1 MLVDAQ
7 IPRLLDLDT
16 VKSALEA
23 RVNPKIQLKLTT
35 SSKKL
40 TKLLNIQEVTM
51 KLEMDNQ
58 KRANMLFQKNLS
70 QLMETS

>member
-35 SSKKL
+35 RSKKL

>member
-51 KLEMDNQ
+51 KLETDNQ